1 MNIGHLNANKAMGKI
16 LIKGGTI
23 VSGGEQREADI
34 LIEGGKIVD
43 IGAEIV
49 AEGCEII
56 DATKAYVSAGFID
69 IHTHG
74 GGGADFMDGRVED
87 YATALAAHAN
97 HGTTLLYPTTLS
109 STTESL
115 HEAVAAY
122 KAAKQASPKGAQ
134 MGGLHLEGPYFAYE
148 MKGAQDP
155 RYLRNPEPEEYM
167 TLLDEADGAIAR
179 WSLAPELEGA
189 PQMAAEL
196 RKRGIVMAMGHT
208 NATFEECE
216 KAYEA
221 GFTHMTH
228 FYSCMSTVTRRN
240 AYRYAGVVE
249 YGYYNDGVTCE
260 IIGDGIHVPESLLK
274 LMFKIKGAERIALC
288 TDSMRGA
295 AMPDGVYK
303 LGSRAEGQDVVVEDG
318 VAKLMDRSAFA
329 GSVATMDRVVR
340 TVWQLTN
347 RPLAEIIRSATQT
360 PAEIMGVAEQKGS
373 IEVGKDAD
381 IVIFDKDVTIAYTI
395 IGGEVFYKKQA

>member
-1 MNIGHLNANKAMGKI
+1 MKKI
-16 LIKGGTI
+16 LIKGGTV
-23 VSGGEQREADI
+23 VSGGKQQEADI
-34 LIEGGKIVD
+34 LLEGGKIVAIAAD
-43 IGAEIV
+43 IET
-49 AEGCEII
+49 EGCEVI
-56 DATKAYVSAGFID
+56 DATGQYVSAGFID
-69 IHTHG
+69 LHTHG

-87 YATALAAHAN
+87 YATALATHAK

-122 KAAKQASPKGAQ
+122 KTAKQAAPQGAQ

-155 RYLRNPEPEEYM
+155 RYLRNPQAQEYL

-189 PQMAAEL
+189 AEMATEL
-196 RKRGIVMAMGHT
+196 RKRGIVIAMGHT

-260 IIGDGIHVPESLLK
+260 LIGDGIHVPQSLLK
-274 LMFKIKGAERIALC
+274 LMFKIKGAKRIALC

-295 AMPDGVYK
+295 GMPNGVYM
-303 LGSRAEGQDVVVEDG
+303 LGSLAEGQEVIVEDG

-340 TVWQLTN
+340 TVWQLTEL
-347 RPLAEIIRSATQT
+347 PLSEIVRSATQT
-360 PAEIMGVAEQKGS
+360 PAQIMGIAERKGS

-381 IVIFDKDVTIAYTI
+381 IVIFDKDVTVMYTI
-395 IGGEVFYKKQA
+395 IGGKVFYQK

>member
-1 MNIGHLNANKAMGKI
+1 MVKI
-16 LIKGGTI
+16 LIKGGEV
-23 VSGGEQREADI
+23 VSGGEQKIADV
-34 LIEGGKIVD
+34 LIEEGKIAA
-43 IGAEIV
+43 IGDNISTENALV
-49 AEGCEII
+49 I
-56 DATKAYVSAGFID
+56 DAAGKFVSAGFID
-69 IHTHG
+69 LHTHG
-74 GGGADFMDGRVED
+74 AGGADFMDGTVEA
-87 YATALAAHAN
+87 YQTALETHAK

-115 HEAVAAY
+115 YEAVENY
-122 KAAKQASPKGAQ
+122 KAAKRAYTKGAQ

-148 MKGAQDP
+148 MRGAQDP
-155 RYLRNPEPEEYM
+155 LHLRNPLPEEYM
-167 TLLDEADGAIAR
+167 RLLEQADGVVAR
-179 WSLAPELEGA
+179 WSLAPELDGVA
-189 PQMAAEL
+189 NMAQEL
-196 RKRGIVMAMGHT
+196 SRRGILMAIGHT

-216 KAYEA
+216 KAYQD

-260 IIGDGIHVPESLLK
+260 LIGDGIHVPKSLLN

-295 AMPDGVYK
+295 GMPDGIYK
-303 LGSRAEGQDVVVEDG
+303 LGSLDEGQEVVVEDG
-318 VAKLMDRSAFA
+318 VAKLLDRSAFA

-340 TVWQLTN
+340 TVWQLTE
-347 RPLAEIIRSATQT
+347 RPLSDIIRAATET
-360 PAEIMGVAEQKGS
+360 PARIMAVDKQKGS

-381 IVIFDKDVTIAYTI
+381 IVIFDNNVTINYTI
-395 IGGEVFYKKQA
+395 IGGEIVSQSV

>member
-1 MNIGHLNANKAMGKI
+1 MVKI
-16 LIKGGTI
+16 LIKGGEV
-23 VSGGEQREADI
+23 VSGGEQTVADV
-34 LIEGGKIVD
+34 LVEDGKIVAIGSD
-43 IGAEIV
+43 IAAEDAV
-49 AEGCEII
+49 VI
-56 DATKAYVSAGFID
+56 DAAGKYVSAGFID
-69 IHTHG
+69 LHTHG
-74 GGGADFMDGRVED
+74 GGGADFMDGTVEA
-87 YATALAAHAN
+87 YQAALETHAK

-115 HEAVAAY
+115 YEAVENY
-122 KAAKQASPKGAQ
+122 KAAKQACSKCAQ

-155 RYLRNPEPEEYM
+155 KHLRNPLPEEYA
-167 TLLDEADGAIAR
+167 TLLEQADGVIAR

-189 PQMAAEL
+189 AEMAQEL

-216 KAYEA
+216 MAYEA

-228 FYSCMSTVTRRN
+228 FYSCMSTITRRN
-240 AYRYAGVVE
+240 AYRYAGVIE

-260 IIGDGIHVPESLLK
+260 LIGDGIHVPKSLLQ
-274 LMFKIKGAERIALC
+274 LMFKIKGAERLALC

-295 AMPDGVYK
+295 GMPNGIYK
-303 LGSRAEGQDVVVEDG
+303 LGSLDEGQDVVVEDG
-318 VAKLMDRSAFA
+318 VAKLLDRSAFA

-340 TVWQLTN
+340 TVWQLSG
-347 RPLAEIIRSATQT
+347 RPLSDIIRSATET
-360 PAEIMGVAEQKGS
+360 PARIMGIEKHKGT

-381 IVIFDKDVTIAYTI
+381 IVIFDSNVTINYTI
-395 IGGEVFYKKQA
+395 IDGEIVSTQI